1 MSLVDVFCALHG
13 SESLDSNGKTH
24 VYHLVRWRN
33 QHLILRTNVDHISF
47 SMVTDIW
54 DNEFFAN

>member
-1 MSLVDVFCALHG
+1 MWICSCR
-13 SESLDSNGKTH
+13 ESLDSNGKTH

-33 QHLILRTNVDHISF
+33 QHLILKTNVDHISF
-47 SMVTDIW
+47 SMVTDIDIW